1 MAALS
6 YFYSEPSITG
16 IQQDYDQVQAFLD
29 YDPNLFEPND
39 FLSDP
44 FSSPFDFSSNDTNP
58 YPTKLQKVSDFYDPF
73 VINEPDFFVQNP
85 NSVPG
90 LVQDY
95 VLQQPESLFFPAAL
109 PDFTAGTAVVSGRPA
124 AGGVS
129 AQSIAARQRRR
140 KITEK
145 TQELGKLVPGGQR
158 MNTAEMLQAAYKY
171 IKFLQ
176 AQVGILEFAAS
187 YEYDHHHEEN
197 EEEPMLESGEEAMD
211 ILLESCLIQ
220 EKLYSSEKCLVSK
233 NFVREI
239 VEDRQMVECN
249 PQLVSMVKQ
258 EQH

>member
-16 IQQDYDQVQAFLD
+16 YQQDYDQVQAFLD

-44 FSSPFDFSSNDTNP
+44 FSSSFDFSSNDTNP

-73 VINEPDFFVQNP
+73 IINEPDFLVQNL

-90 LVQDY
+90 LLEDY
-95 VLQQPESLFFPAAL
+95 ILQQPESLLFPAAL
-109 PDFTAGTAVVSGRPA
+109 PNFPAGPVAVSGRPA
-124 AGGVS
+124 ATGGVS

-145 TQELGKLVPGGQR
+145 THELGKLVPGGQR

-187 YEYDHHHEEN
+187 CDHHEEN
-197 EEEPMLESGEEAMD
+197 EEEPIMESGEEEAME
-211 ILLESCLIQ
+211 ILLGSCLVQ

-233 NFVREI
+233 DFVWEI
-239 VEDRQMVECN
+239 SEDRQIVECN
-249 PQLVSMVKQ
+249 PQLISIVKQ